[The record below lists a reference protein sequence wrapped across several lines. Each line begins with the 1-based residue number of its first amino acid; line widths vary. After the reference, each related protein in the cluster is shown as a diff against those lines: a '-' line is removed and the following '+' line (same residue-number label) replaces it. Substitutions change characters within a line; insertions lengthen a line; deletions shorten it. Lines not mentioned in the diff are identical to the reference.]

1 MDDIA
6 KSVTNRTKA
15 IMVNSPN
22 NPSGAVY
29 SAELIQEMVE
39 YCEKKKI
46 FLIMD
51 DIYHKLVFD
60 DVKTVSPYN
69 FSVTNVNDS
78 HLIIVNGVS
87 KAYAMTGFR
96 IGWTIANKQVI
107 RTMINVAAQNTS
119 CPAVVQQSAAVGA
132 LNGIQSS
139 VENLRLTLQ
148 SNRDIMVQ
156 ELRTIKG
163 LKVTPPQGTF
173 YCLPDFSAF
182 SEDSGAL
189 SQFLL
194 EKALVVTVPG
204 VEFGIEG
211 HLRLSYC
218 GSVKDIKTGV
228 ARIKWALDPDSPSE
242 IYIGDH
248 KVRRDWE

>member
-1 MDDIA
+1 
-6 KSVTNRTKA
+6 
-15 IMVNSPN
+15 
-22 NPSGAVY
+22 
-29 SAELIQEMVE
+29 
-39 YCEKKKI
+39 
-46 FLIMD
+46 
-51 DIYHKLVFD
+51 LV
-60 DVKTVSPYN
+60 V
-69 FSVTNVNDS
+69 
-78 HLIIVNGVS
+78 INGVS

-96 IGWTIANKQVI
+96 IGWTIASKDVTK
-107 RTMINVAAQNTS
+107 TMINVAAQNTS
-119 CPAVVQQSAAVGA
+119 CPAVVQQAAAVGA

-148 SNRDIMVQ
+148 SNRDIMLE

-182 SEDSGAL
+182 SNDSGAL
-189 SQFLL
+189 SQFIL

-204 VEFGIEG
+204 VEFGLEG

-228 ARIKWALDPDSPSE
+228 ARIKWAIDPDSPDE
-242 IYIGDH
+242 IYIGDR
-248 KVRRDWE
+248 KVRRDWK